1 MPSGIV
7 LGVATAVAWG
17 SSDFLARFATRS
29 VGSVRAL
36 LGNAGLGRSLG
47 HLALGLLARLGT
59 SL

>member
-36 LGNAGLGRSLG
+36 LGMQAWGAFLV
-47 HLALGLLARLGT
+47 T
-59 SL
+59 